1 MAKKA
6 KKAKSAAKK
15 VKKPTKASA
24 PAASGGTGGP
34 EKKGAV
40 GKKVTKAAGAV
51 ASADATREAIER
63 AGEVK
68 RRLLEQERERR
79 ISAYDAERRG
89 WSTRTGAAPMGFAAT
104 GATSSRPA
112 LRIVAE
118 GDSWFDYPLE
128 GKPFRAGDVIDRL
141 RDLIPFPI
149 LNLALRGDEARFML
163 GVEERIRL
171 RELLRD
177 PARDFNVLLF
187 SGGGNDIAGNAFRLW
202 VRDRDRAGG
211 DPRRALND
219 AAFGAIL
226 SIVRTAYEDLL
237 DLRDA
242 VMGETPGR
250 TITVFLHEYDW
261 AMPTGVGICG
271 FGPWLKPSLD
281 DRGWTD
287 ADEAKEVVREA
298 MIRFALLLHDIASQY
313 TDVVVV
319 RTQGALAD
327 GEWHNELHP
336 NRRGFPKIAALFRD
350 ALRTRF
356 PGAIP

>member
-6 KKAKSAAKK
+6 KKKAKRAGAPASKPDGAKK
-15 VKKPTKASA
+15 N
-24 PAASGGTGGP
+24 GP
-34 EKKGAV
+34 K
-40 GKKVTKAAGAV
+40 KKVTKAA
-51 ASADATREAIER
+51 ASAGSDSSARIAIER
-63 AGEVK
+63 DGEVK
-68 RRLLEQERERR
+68 RRLLQQERERR
-79 ISAYDAERRG
+79 ISEYDAERRQ
-89 WSTRTGAAPMGFAAT
+89 WSARAKAAPMGLGLT
-104 GATSSRPA
+104 GAASARPA

-128 GKPFRAGDVIDRL
+128 GRPFRAGDVIDRL

-163 GVEERIRL
+163 GVEERVRL
-171 RELLRD
+171 GTLLRD

-202 VRDRDRAGG
+202 LRERDRAGG

-261 AMPTGVGICG
+261 ATPSGRGVCG

-287 ADEAKEVVREA
+287 PDEAKEIVQEA
-298 MIRFALLLHDIASQY
+298 MTRFALLLQDIASQY
-313 TDVVVV
+313 TDIVVV
-319 RTQGALAD
+319 RTQGTLAD
-327 GEWHNELHP
+327 NEWHNELHP
-336 NRRGFPKIAALFRD
+336 NRVGFPKIAALFRE
-350 ALRTRF
+350 ALRARF